1 VPVAAAAAGVGAF
14 RGTGRR
20 FEARGERAGVR
31 VVDDYAHHPTEVAA
45 TLRAARVS
53 AGGGRV
59 LVLFQ
64 PHLFSRTRAFAEQ
77 FAAALDLADAAV
89 VTDVYA
95 AREDP
100 EPGVDSSLITARMD
114 SGEWV
119 PDRFD
124 AARRI
129 ADLARDGDLVITMG
143 AGDVTELPETIL
155 ERLGAAS

>member
-1 VPVAAAAAGVGAF
+1 
-14 RGTGRR
+14 
-20 FEARGERAGVR
+20 
-31 VVDDYAHHPTEVAA
+31 
-45 TLRAARVS
+45 
-53 AGGGRV
+53 
-59 LVLFQ
+59 
-64 PHLFSRTRAFAEQ
+64 
-77 FAAALDLADAAV
+77 
-89 VTDVYA
+89 
-95 AREDP
+95 
-100 EPGVDSSLITARMD
+100 MD